1 MKKKILFLT
10 VALLLVFGIV
20 QVAMAAGMGWG
31 GGPHMLNSDKW
42 VSPVKALNLTDQQI
56 TKMREINQNNYEQ
69 TRELRIK
76 LMDSMHELKQL
87 QLQKNPDKDQVD
99 TKIKEVNDLRQKI
112 HDISRQS
119 RQQCHSLLTKEQQA
133 KLQEF
138 KGEKGCGFRGCPGVG
153 NTQ

>member
-10 VALLLVFGIV
+10 VLLLLVFGIV
-20 QVAMAAGMGWG
+20 QAAVAAGMGWG
-31 GGPHMLNSDKW
+31 GGPHMFNGDKW
-42 VSPVKALNLTDQQI
+42 DSPMKTLNLTDQQI

-76 LMDSMHELKQL
+76 LMDGMHELKQL
-87 QLQKNPDKDQVD
+87 QLQKNPDEDQVD
-99 TKIKEVNDLRQKI
+99 VKVKEVKALRQKI
-112 HDISRQS
+112 QDISRQS
-119 RQQCHSLLTKEQQA
+119 RQQCRSLLTEEQQV

-138 KGEKGCGFRGCPGVG
+138 KNEKGCKGRFGAG